1 MNNVRT
7 DMLSSS
13 PVIKV
18 VGVGG
23 GGCNA
28 VNRMILND
36 VAGVDF
42 VAINTDCQALKMSR
56 AATKIQ
62 IGRQITK
69 GWGAGAEPEI
79 GQRAAEES
87 EEEIREVLKDADMIF
102 ITAGMGGGTGTG
114 AAHVVAR
121 IAREMGSLVIAVV
134 TKPFTFEGNKRM
146 KDALSGIEKIRPY
159 VDSLVIIPNDKLLEG
174 GPDVTYLEAVRE
186 ADNVLRRAVQGI
198 SEIITL
204 PSMINVDFADV
215 RHVLKDSGTALMGI
229 GMATGPNRAIEA
241 ARHAICSPLLE
252 IDINGATD
260 AIVQI
265 TSDTEIKMKE
275 VNDIVDEI
283 KNASTTEIN
292 VIFGTGFNTGLDD
305 AIVVTVIATGFDK
318 AKKQQQAQIE
328 QHPVSQQPQRRV
340 SSRDDYNYQTE
351 ILSDDDDG
359 SSGRSV
365 DIEMP
370 SFLRDRNF

>member
-1 MNNVRT
+1 MNRT
-7 DMLSSS
+7 MDEMLSSS

-36 VAGVDF
+36 VVGVDF

-56 AATKIQ
+56 AATKLQ

-87 EEEIREVLKDADMIF
+87 EEEIRDVIKDADMVF

-114 AAHVVAR
+114 AAHIVAKV
-121 IAREMGSLVIAVV
+121 AKEMGSLVIAVV
-134 TKPFTFEGNKRM
+134 TKPFSFEGNKRM
-146 KDALSGIEKIRPY
+146 KDALMGIEKIRPH
-159 VDSLVIIPNDKLLEG
+159 VDSLVIIPNDKLLDG

-204 PSMINVDFADV
+204 PAMINVDFADV

-229 GMATGPNRAIEA
+229 GAATGPNRAIEA
-241 ARHAICSPLLE
+241 ARHAVCSPLLE

-275 VNDIVDEI
+275 VQDIVDEI

-292 VIFGTGFNTGLDD
+292 VIFGTGFNTGLEG

-318 AKKQQQAQIE
+318 TQKQRLAYEEEQPNPQVEVVNLGSGQTVTSDPLESNKNTEKEQIRG
-328 QHPVSQQPQRRV
+328 Q
-340 SSRDDYNYQTE
+340 
-351 ILSDDDDG
+351 
-359 SSGRSV
+359 
-365 DIEMP
+365 MP
-370 SFLRDRNF
+370 KWLTDRFK

>member
-1 MNNVRT
+1 MNRT
-7 DMLSSS
+7 IDDMLSSS

-28 VNRMILND
+28 VNRMILNG
-36 VAGVDF
+36 VEGVDF

-56 AATKIQ
+56 AAIKLQ

-114 AAHVVAR
+114 AAHVVAKL
-121 IAREMGSLVIAVV
+121 AKEMGGLVIAVV
-134 TKPFTFEGNKRM
+134 TKPFSFEGNKRM
-146 KDALSGIEKIRPY
+146 KDALMGIDKIRPY
-159 VDSLVIIPNDKLLEG
+159 VDSLVIIPNDRLLDG

-229 GMATGPNRAIEA
+229 GMATGPNRAVEA
-241 ARHAICSPLLE
+241 ARHAVCSPLLE

-265 TSDTEIKMKE
+265 VSDTEIKMKE
-275 VNDIVDEI
+275 VQDIVDEI

-292 VIFGTGFNTGLDD
+292 VIFGTGFSTGLEGQ
-305 AIVVTVIATGFDK
+305 IVVTVIATGFDK
-318 AKKQQQAQIE
+318 TQKERQYKEAEEKLEAEVIGLGGGETHVLDPEENQRNSEKEQIRG
-328 QHPVSQQPQRRV
+328 Q
-340 SSRDDYNYQTE
+340 
-351 ILSDDDDG
+351 
-359 SSGRSV
+359 
-365 DIEMP
+365 MP
-370 SFLRDRNF
+370 KWLTDRFK

>member
-1 MNNVRT
+1 MNNTRVEL
-7 DMLSSS
+7 LSSS

-36 VAGVDF
+36 VIGVDF
-42 VAINTDCQALKMSR
+42 VAINTDCQALKLSH

-146 KDALSGIEKIRPY
+146 KDALAGIEKIRPY
-159 VDSLVIIPNDKLLEG
+159 VDSLVIIPNDKLLDG

-292 VIFGTGFNTGLDD
+292 VIFGTGFNTNLEGG
-305 AIVVTVIATGFDK
+305 IVVTVIATGFDQTTK
-318 AKKQQQAQIE
+318 ERQQRVIEEQQELEVVGIGSGETSTPKQVEVEKNTEKEQIRE
-328 QHPVSQQPQRRV
+328 Q
-340 SSRDDYNYQTE
+340 
-351 ILSDDDDG
+351 
-359 SSGRSV
+359 
-365 DIEMP
+365 MP
-370 SFLRDRNF
+370 KWLIDRFK

>member
-159 VDSLVIIPNDKLLEG
+159 VDSLVIIPNDKLLKLV
-174 GPDVTYLEAVRE
+174 PLIKNSCFTLVTWNEPLEVEDPETLTGTNLSFKFSTAFASVFI
-186 ADNVLRRAVQGI
+186 NFNSL
-198 SEIITL
+198 EIIL
-204 PSMINVDFADV
+204 
-215 RHVLKDSGTALMGI
+215 
-229 GMATGPNRAIEA
+229 
-241 ARHAICSPLLE
+241 
-252 IDINGATD
+252 
-260 AIVQI
+260 
-265 TSDTEIKMKE
+265 
-275 VNDIVDEI
+275 
-283 KNASTTEIN
+283 
-292 VIFGTGFNTGLDD
+292 
-305 AIVVTVIATGFDK
+305 
-318 AKKQQQAQIE
+318 AKSNE
-328 QHPVSQQPQRRV
+328 
-340 SSRDDYNYQTE
+340 
-351 ILSDDDDG
+351 
-359 SSGRSV
+359 
-365 DIEMP
+365 
-370 SFLRDRNF
+370 